1 MSKFG
6 KAIDKEV
13 EEQRRQMF
21 KSFLGGMLFGFL
33 LRSSYVC
40 ST

>member
-13 EEQRRQMF
+13 NEQGRKMF
-21 KSFLGGMLFGFL
+21 KSFLSGMLF
-33 LRSSYVC
+33 
-40 ST
+40 